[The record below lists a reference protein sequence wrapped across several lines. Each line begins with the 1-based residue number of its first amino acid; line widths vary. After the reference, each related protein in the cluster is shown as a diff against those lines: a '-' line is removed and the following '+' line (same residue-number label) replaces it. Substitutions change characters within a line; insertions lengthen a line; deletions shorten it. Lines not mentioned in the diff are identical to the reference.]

1 MVVDSSEIAQ
11 VGLKT
16 QHAKIAA
23 LLSLIPGF
31 GQFYNKQFIK
41 GALFFIVMSCF
52 LGVFN
57 DFLQQGFWGLF
68 TLGTELPRDNS
79 VFLLAKGVISVLIA
93 TFGLGIYYW
102 GLRDAYLCGEKRDQG
117 YALSGIRKQYQLL
130 LSEGFPYLM
139 ITPGF
144 ILLVFVVV
152 FPIIF
157 GFSIAFTNYD
167 LYHTPPAKL
176 VDWVGL
182 KNFFNIF
189 RLDLWRSTL
198 LDVLQWTVIWTLIAT
213 TLQCSVGVL
222 LAILVNQKG
231 LRFKALIRTILI
243 LPWAVPG
250 FVTILV
256 FAGMFNETF
265 GVINNGILASLG
277 IEPKQWMTDPFW
289 TKTALILMQ
298 TWLGFPFVFAMTTG
312 VLQAIPD
319 DLYEA
324 ATIDGASTWHKLTTI
339 TLPLVLYSIAPIL
352 ITQYTFN
359 FKNFNIIYLFN
370 NGGPAVIGSN
380 AGGTDILVSWIYKLT
395 MSSSQY
401 SIAASITILLSIFV
415 VGIALWQFRATNS
428 FKQDDMA

>member
-1 MVVDSSEIAQ
+1 MAQ

-359 FKNFNIIYLFN
+359 FNNFNIIYLFN